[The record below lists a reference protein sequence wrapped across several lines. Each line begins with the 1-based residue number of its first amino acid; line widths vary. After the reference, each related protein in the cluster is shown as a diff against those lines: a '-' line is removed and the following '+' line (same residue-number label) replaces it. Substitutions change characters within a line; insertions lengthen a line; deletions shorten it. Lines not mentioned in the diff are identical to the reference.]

1 MRRQVRSNSKS
12 QGWRINLA
20 RFLKTLAIIMSLLGV
35 AILTNVF
42 YKQYKFSQRN
52 ERLVEQALKQKHNQQ
67 TSKSNDN
74 TINVFEAK
82 YGVPKAVLEI
92 PKIKL
97 KIGLYKERASK
108 VENDEILANAAE
120 VLQHTDWVDGGIG
133 KHSSIAAH
141 SGLFIDE
148 LFDQINQLKKKDRF
162 YIHVNGE
169 VHTYQ
174 VDQIK
179 TVWPHNVNDLARQ
192 SGKDYITL
200 ITCTPKVRNDHRLLV
215 RGRRIDSQMPRKQVN
230 QHDNGIDFRLI
241 AAVLGLVALILI
253 VIIKK
258 RRKKA
263 YGQH

>member
-1 MRRQVRSNSKS
+1 MRRQVRSNSKP
-12 QGWRINLA
+12 QGWRINLV
-20 RFLKTLAIIMSLLGV
+20 RFLKALAIIMSLLGV

-42 YKQYKFSQRN
+42 YNQYKFNQRN
-52 ERLVEQALKQKHNQQ
+52 DRLVEQALKQKHNQQ
-67 TSKSNDN
+67 ASKSNDN

-108 VENDEILANAAE
+108 VENNEILANAAE

-133 KHSSIAAH
+133 KHSSIAGH

-179 TVWPHNVNDLARQ
+179 TVWPDNVNDLARQ

-215 RGRRIDSQMPRKQVN
+215 RGRRIDSQMPPKQVN
-230 QHDNGIDFRLI
+230 QLDDIELKLI
-241 AAVLGLVALILI
+241 VAALGLVALILI
-253 VIIKK
+253 VIIQKG
-258 RRKKA
+258 RKKA